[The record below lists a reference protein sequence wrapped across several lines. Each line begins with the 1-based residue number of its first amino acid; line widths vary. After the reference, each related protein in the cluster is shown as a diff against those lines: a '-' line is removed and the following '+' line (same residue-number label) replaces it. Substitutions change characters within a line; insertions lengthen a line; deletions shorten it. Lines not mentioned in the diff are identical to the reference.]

1 MVPLARWL
9 VRGSGAVG
17 VPVVVLCGRCSSSSA
32 PSVIGGVVVVY
43 VVAGRSLAFV
53 GQLFV
58 GCWPSLSPLRA
69 VIEVLGGWRRFGW
82 LDLFVVV
89 WVV

>member
-1 MVPLARWL
+1 MRHGPARPLACLRLW
-9 VRGSGAVG
+9 GHGCA
-17 VPVVVLCGRCSSSSA
+17 CRCRSSA
-32 PSVIGGVVVVY
+32 LSVIGGVVVVY
-43 VVAGRSLAFV
+43 VLAGRSLAFV

-69 VIEVLGGWRRFGW
+69 VIEVMGGGRRFGW

>member
-1 MVPLARWL
+1 MRHGPARPLAHSQLWG
-9 VRGSGAVG
+9 RGCA
-17 VPVVVLCGRCSSSSA
+17 CRCRSLA
-32 PSVIGGVVVVY
+32 LSVIGGVVVVY

-58 GCWPSLSPLRA
+58 GCWPLLSPLRA
-69 VIEVLGGWRRFGW
+69 VIEVLGGCRRFGW

>member
-1 MVPLARWL
+1 MRHAPARPLARSRLWG
-9 VRGSGAVG
+9 RGCA
-17 VPVVVLCGRCSSSSA
+17 CRCRSSA
-32 PSVIGGVVVVY
+32 LSVIGGVVVVY

-69 VIEVLGGWRRFGW
+69 VIEVLGGCRRFGW

>member
-1 MVPLARWL
+1 MRHAPARPFDRSRLWG
-9 VRGSGAVG
+9 RGCA
-17 VPVVVLCGRCSSSSA
+17 CHCRSSA
-32 PSVIGGVVVVY
+32 LSVIGGVVVAY
-43 VVAGRSLAFV
+43 IVAGRSLAFI

-69 VIEVLGGWRRFGW
+69 VIEVLGGCRRFGW

>member
-1 MVPLARWL
+1 MRHAPGRLFDRSQL
-9 VRGSGAVG
+9 RGRGCA
-17 VPVVVLCGRCSSSSA
+17 CRCRPSA
-32 PSVIGGVVVVY
+32 LSVIGGVVVVY

-53 GQLFV
+53 GQFFA

-69 VIEVLGGWRRFGW
+69 VIEVLGGCRRFGW